1 MPNYG
6 RRLPG
11 PEASRGWCAV
21 SSDDVAP
28 IVGWQSYYYPLTRW
42 SPMQSPLFAA
52 VLPALLSAA
61 GTPFATAPRHAT
73 PPTLAVS
80 IAWPSGQ
87 RDLNGDVARTIAK
100 FKTADPSIER
110 FFRKSAGY
118 AVFPTVA
125 KGAIGVGAAHGD
137 GEVLQAGTVIGTTTV
152 TQVTIGAQLGGQTYS
167 EIIFFETPESRDS
180 FKSGHFTFA
189 AQASAVA
196 VTAGASAN
204 AGYNDAVAVFT
215 RAKGGLMYEASVGGQ
230 KFTYKPRG

>member
-1 MPNYG
+1 
-6 RRLPG
+6 
-11 PEASRGWCAV
+11 
-21 SSDDVAP
+21 
-28 IVGWQSYYYPLTRW
+28 
-42 SPMQSPLFAA
+42 MQSPFFAAA

-61 GTPFATAPRHAT
+61 GTPFATAPHDAT
-73 PPTLAVS
+73 PPALAVS
-80 IAWPSGQ
+80 FDRLS
-87 RDLNGDVARTIAK
+87 RHSDLDADVARAIARFTK
-100 FKTADPSIER
+100 ADPTMER
-110 FFRKSAGY
+110 VFTKSAGY
-118 AVFPTVA
+118 AVYPTVA

-167 EIIFFETPESRDS
+167 EIIFFETPESLDS

-215 RAKGGLMYEASVGGQ
+215 RAKGGLMY
-230 KFTYKPRG
+230 